1 MEHFH
6 GKLFVIFDRR
16 ILEAPQIMNER
27 QHCLIESAS
36 ASIHEALKLIADGS
50 ELDIL
55 YTSLEDAVKS
65 LREINGTDVDEDVI
79 NGVFSMFCVGK

>member
-1 MEHFH
+1 
-6 GKLFVIFDRR
+6 
-16 ILEAPQIMNER
+16 MNER
-27 QHCLIESAS
+27 QHCLIEKAS
-36 ASIHEALKLIADGS
+36 SLIQEALKLIADGS

-79 NGVFSMFCVGK
+79 NGVFSKFCVGK